1 MDGVPVTV
9 VCLAVDPKPG
19 SSGTMITL
27 SCGVALDGA
36 ASDMDLDPLLHLIE
50 ARFRGD
56 SIPLD
61 GTEATFELPYGDRTE
76 IEVSIARGKDTSV
89 LLDVQP
95 EAIEQS

>member
-1 MDGVPVTV
+1 MV
-9 VCLAVDPKPG
+9 
-19 SSGTMITL
+19 TL

-36 ASDMDLDPLLHLIE
+36 ASDVDLDPFLHLIE

-61 GTEATFELPYGDRTE
+61 GTEATFELPYDDRTE
-76 IEVSIARGKDTSV
+76 VEVSIARGQDTSV

-95 EAIEQS
+95 EAIDPS